1 MAEDFIEVTD
11 DNFQQEVLNSETPVL
26 VDFWAEWCAPC
37 KLVVPALEQ
46 LAQDYKDKIKVGKL
60 NVDENPNTP
69 ATYGIMGIPALLLFK
84 GGEVKENMVGALPQ
98 DQIVERVSKHL

>member
-1 MAEDFIEVTD
+1 MAEDFIKVSD
-11 DNFQQEVLNSETPVL
+11 DNFQQEVLNSDIPVL

-37 KLVVPALEQ
+37 QMVVPALEQ
-46 LAQDYKDKIKVGKL
+46 LRDNYKDQIKVVKL

-84 GGEVKENMVGALPQ
+84 GGEVKENIVGALPQ
-98 DQIVERVSKHL
+98 DQIVERVTKHL

>member
-84 GGEVKENMVGALPQ
+84 GGEVKENIVGALPQ